1 MARLSAQP
9 SNGNSAN
16 EGAMCN
22 GGGSADGCHR
32 AALPVRRGK
41 QQPVKK
47 SNLIRRADAAV
58 KILEVRAATQRNVL
72 AVVHVL
78 AARQHVRRGTA
89 AQVGPLFE
97 QTHAEA
103 GFSQR
108 DGRGKSR
115 QAAADHDHALRGHYV
130 GSTSPAARAAGSRF
144 FRECSAAHVRR
155 KHHTPRASMRRSRLL

>member
-1 MARLSAQP
+1 MQRRRQRH
-9 SNGNSAN
+9 
-16 EGAMCN
+16 
-22 GGGSADGCHR
+22 GCDR
-32 AALPVRRGK
+32 AALPIGRGK

-47 SNLIRRADAAV
+47 SDLIRGADAAV
-58 KILEVRAATQRNVL
+58 EILEVRAASQRNVL
-72 AVVHVL
+72 AVVDVL
-78 AARQHVRRGTA
+78 AAGQHVRRRTA
-89 AQVGPLFE
+89 PQMGPLFE

-115 QAAADHDHALRGHYV
+115 QAAADHDHALRGHYF

-155 KHHTPRASMRRSRLL
+155 KHHTRALRCGAAGCCKFAPAPRARRAHPHARAE